1 MRTLY
6 LILYIVAG
14 VLFLL
19 SAILTY
25 RPPAGEGGVTVG
37 RINLLALG
45 LLAWVLVPL
54 IQTADRL
61 ND

>member
-14 VLFLL
+14 VLFALAAVL
-19 SAILTY
+19 PTPTMTRSGK
-25 RPPAGEGGVTVG
+25 PVQ
-37 RINLLALG
+37 INLMALG

-61 ND
+61 GD